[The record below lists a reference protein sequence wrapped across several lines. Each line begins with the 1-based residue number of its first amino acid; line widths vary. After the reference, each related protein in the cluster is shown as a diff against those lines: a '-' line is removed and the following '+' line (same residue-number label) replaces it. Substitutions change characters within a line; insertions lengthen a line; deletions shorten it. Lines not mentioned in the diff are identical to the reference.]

1 MPHIDA
7 PTGSLHWS
15 VGDEVPFSGSA
26 TDQEDGNLAPA
37 ALDWSVVVLHC
48 VESTCHEHPLNTFNG
63 VAAGSFSGP
72 DHEYPSHL
80 ELRLTATDSHGTSAT
95 TSIELQPATTTLG
108 VASVPAGVP
117 IAVGGVEAPAPTQ
130 TTLIHGGTTSVS
142 APAVSMHGASRY
154 RFGAWDD
161 GLGATHDVTVTD
173 PATRTATYVPDA
185 PDTCAS
191 ARTVTPGGW
200 VSERASGGG
209 DVDWFRFT
217 VPATRRVVVTLGD
230 LPVNA
235 AIDLYGGCST
245 RLKTGDQAGT
255 RFNG

>member
-1 MPHIDA
+1 MAWQWDLDHDGAFDGAADKSGKVVEWSISQEGVYPITLRVTSSNGSSDTEALTIDTTNDPPVPHIDA

-48 VESTCHEHPLNTFNG
+48 VESTCHEHPLNTLT
-63 VAAGSFSGP
+63 AWRPARSGP

-117 IAVGGVEAPAPTQ
+117 IAVGGVEAQAPTQ

-142 APAVSMHGASRY
+142 APAVWTHGAS
-154 RFGAWDD
+154 
-161 GLGATHDVTVTD
+161 ATGSAPGTM
-173 PATRTATYVPDA
+173 PSGRRTT
-185 PDTCAS
+185 S
-191 ARTVTPGGW
+191 R
-200 VSERASGGG
+200 
-209 DVDWFRFT
+209 
-217 VPATRRVVVTLGD
+217 
-230 LPVNA
+230 
-235 AIDLYGGCST
+235 
-245 RLKTGDQAGT
+245 
-255 RFNG
+255 